1 MLVPVKW
8 IRDYVNIDMDTVEF
22 ADKMT
27 MTGTKVETVEFLG
40 EEISNVVVGQI
51 KEITQHPNADKLVV
65 CQVNVGEEEL
75 VQICTGAK
83 NVLEGDFVPV
93 AKVNST
99 LPGGIKIKKG
109 KLRGEASHGMLC
121 GAEELGIDENLVNE
135 RSKDG
140 IYILNDMENL
150 VIGQDIKEF
159 LGLNDAII
167 DFELTANRP
176 DCRSMI
182 GIAREAAITIG
193 QKIKY
198 PEIEVKACD
207 EDIDF
212 EVKIESPKLCPRY
225 GARVVKDV
233 KIEPSPYWMQRR
245 LIEAGVRPIN
255 NIVDITNF
263 VMLEQGQPLHAFDLN
278 ELPNGKIVVRNAVEG
293 EKFTTLDEVERT
305 LDKDMLV
312 ITDGEKPV
320 AIAGVM
326 GGLNSG
332 ITDNT
337 TAVLFE
343 GAAFNADSIRLTSKK
358 LGLRTESSGRY
369 EKGVCTE
376 LSITGVERACQLVE
390 MLGAGRVLRGT
401 VEDYP
406 AKQEAQSLTVNPSR
420 IIKNIGIDLSLDGF
434 VKILKD
440 LEFKCDL
447 KSDDE
452 VVIEVPPFRLDIE
465 QEADIYEEIARIYGF
480 ENIPSEQLEG
490 NATAGVKTP
499 QQKFMDK
506 IKNTATSIG
515 LYEILTYSFVSP
527 KSLDKIKLPEDDKK
541 RDYITLIN
549 PLGEDTS
556 VMRTTMMPSM
566 LNVLYTNVSRKVE
579 SGLAFECGHTFTPQE
594 GLPIETNH
602 LCVGMYGKG
611 VDFFVLKGALET
623 ILDSV
628 GFENYEIIPETNNT
642 TFHPGRCATIMYNNI
657 YIGTFGEVHPEV
669 IDNYNLGQRVYLAEL
684 DLDLI
689 FENSDRTIIYNPLP
703 KYPST
708 SRDIALLVKDDV
720 IVKQIED
727 IIKANGEDLL
737 ESYKLFDVYKGS
749 QIADGYKSIAYSIIY
764 RSKDKTLT
772 DEDVN
777 KVHQNIIREL
787 EEKLDAK
794 LRSN

>member
-225 GARVVKDV
+225 GARIVKDV

-406 AKQEAQSLTVNPSR
+406 VKQEAQTLTVNPSR

-452 VVIEVPPFRLDIE
+452 IVIEVPPFRLDIE

-506 IKNTATSIG
+506 IKDTATSIG

-602 LCVGMYGKG
+602 LCVGMYGKD

>member
-225 GARVVKDV
+225 GARIVKDV

-278 ELPNGKIVVRNAVEG
+278 ELPTGKIVVRNAVEG

-406 AKQEAQSLTVNPSR
+406 VKQEAQSLTVNPSR

-506 IKNTATSIG
+506 IKDTATSIG

-602 LCVGMYGKG
+602 LCVGMYGKD
-611 VDFFVLKGALET
+611 VDFFVLKGTLET

>member
-27 MTGTKVETVEFLG
+27 MTGTKVETIEFLG
-40 EEISNVVVGQI
+40 KEISNVVVGKIEEI
-51 KEITQHPNADKLVV
+51 KQHPNADKLVV

-83 NVLEGDFVPV
+83 NVSEGDIIPV

-121 GAEELGIDENLVNE
+121 SAEELGIDENYVNE
-135 RSKDG
+135 RSKGG
-140 IYILNDMENL
+140 IYILNDMENIVL
-150 VIGQDIKEF
+150 GQDIKEF
-159 LGLNDAII
+159 LGINDAII

-182 GIAREAAITIG
+182 GIAREAAVTIG
-193 QKIKY
+193 EKINY
-198 PEIEVKACD
+198 PEIEVKGCD
-207 EDIDF
+207 EEINF
-212 EVKIESPKLCPRY
+212 EVKVENPELCMRY
-225 GARVVKDV
+225 GARIIKDV

-278 ELPNGKIVVRNAVEG
+278 QLPTGKIVVRNAEEG

-312 ITDGEKPV
+312 ITDGEKTV

-326 GGLNSG
+326 GGLNSE

-337 TAVLFE
+337 KEVLFE
-343 GAAFNADSIRLTSKK
+343 GAAFNADSIRATSKK
-358 LGLRTESSGRY
+358 LGLRTEASGRY
-369 EKGVCTE
+369 EKGIDTN

-406 AKQEAQSLTVNPSR
+406 NKQESQTLTVNPSR

-434 VKILKD
+434 IKILED
-440 LEFKCDL
+440 LEFKCKL
-447 KSDDE
+447 ISDE
-452 VVIEVPPFRLDIE
+452 ELFIEVPSFRLDIE

-499 QQKFMDK
+499 KQKFMDT
-506 IKNTATSIG
+506 IKNTATSVG
-515 LYEILTYSFVSP
+515 LNEILTYSFVSP
-527 KSLDKIKLPEDDKK
+527 KSLDKIKLPKDDKK
-541 RDYITLIN
+541 RNYVELIN

-566 LNVLYTNVSRKVE
+566 LNVLYTNISRKVE
-579 SGLAFECGHTFTPQE
+579 SALAFECGHTFTPQE

-602 LCVGMYGKG
+602 IQML
-611 VDFFVLKGALET
+611 
-623 ILDSV
+623 
-628 GFENYEIIPETNNT
+628 
-642 TFHPGRCATIMYNNI
+642 
-657 YIGTFGEVHPEV
+657 
-669 IDNYNLGQRVYLAEL
+669 
-684 DLDLI
+684 
-689 FENSDRTIIYNPLP
+689 
-703 KYPST
+703 T
-708 SRDIALLVKDDV
+708 S
-720 IVKQIED
+720 
-727 IIKANGEDLL
+727 
-737 ESYKLFDVYKGS
+737 
-749 QIADGYKSIAYSIIY
+749 
-764 RSKDKTLT
+764 
-772 DEDVN
+772 
-777 KVHQNIIREL
+777 
-787 EEKLDAK
+787 
-794 LRSN
+794 

>member
-506 IKNTATSIG
+506 IKDTATSIG

-602 LCVGMYGKG
+602 LCVGMYGKD

>member
-212 EVKIESPKLCPRY
+212 EVKIENPKLCPRY
-225 GARVVKDV
+225 GARIVKDI

-506 IKNTATSIG
+506 IKDTATSIG

-602 LCVGMYGKG
+602 LCVGMYGKD

>member
-193 QKIKY
+193 EKIKY

-225 GARVVKDV
+225 GARIVKDV

-506 IKNTATSIG
+506 IKDTATSIG

-602 LCVGMYGKG
+602 LCVGMYGKD

>member
-8 IRDYVNIDMDTVEF
+8 IRDYVNIDMDTVEL

-27 MTGTKVETVEFLG
+27 MTGTKVETIEFLG
-40 EEISNVVVGQI
+40 EEISNVVVGKIEEI
-51 KEITQHPNADKLVV
+51 KQHPNADKLVV

-83 NVLEGDFVPV
+83 NVCEGDIIPV

-121 GAEELGIDENLVNE
+121 SAEELGIDENYVNE
-135 RSKDG
+135 RSKGG
-140 IYILNDMENL
+140 IYILNDMENIVL
-150 VIGQDIKEF
+150 GQDIKEF
-159 LGLNDAII
+159 LGINDAII

-182 GIAREAAITIG
+182 GIAREVAVTIG
-193 QKIKY
+193 EKIKY
-198 PEIEVKACD
+198 PEIEIKECD
-207 EDIDF
+207 EEINFD
-212 EVKIESPKLCPRY
+212 VKVESPQLCMRY
-225 GARVVKDV
+225 GARIVKDV

-245 LIEAGVRPIN
+245 LIEAGIRPIN

-263 VMLEQGQPLHAFDLN
+263 VMLEQGQPLHAFDLSQ
-278 ELPNGKIVVRNAVEG
+278 LPTGKIVVRNAEEG

-312 ITDGEKPV
+312 ITDGEKTV

-326 GGLNSG
+326 GGLNSE
-332 ITDNT
+332 ITDRT
-337 TAVLFE
+337 KEVLFE
-343 GAAFNADSIRLTSKK
+343 GAAFNADSIRATSKK
-358 LGLRTESSGRY
+358 LGLRTEASGRY
-369 EKGVCTE
+369 EKGIDTN

-406 AKQEAQSLTVNPSR
+406 TKQEVQTLTVNPTR
-420 IIKNIGIDLSLDGF
+420 IIKNIGIDLSLEGF
-434 VKILKD
+434 VKILED
-440 LEFKCDL
+440 LEFKCNL
-447 KSDDE
+447 ISDE
-452 VVIEVPPFRLDIE
+452 ELFIEVPSFRLDIE

-499 QQKFMDK
+499 KQKFMDK

-515 LYEILTYSFVSP
+515 LYEILTYSFISP
-527 KSLDKIKLPEDDKK
+527 KSFDKIKLPLDDKK
-541 RDYITLIN
+541 REYVELLN

-566 LNVLYTNVSRKVE
+566 LNVLHTNISRKVDHA
-579 SGLAFECGHTFTPQE
+579 LAFECGHTFTPQE

-602 LCVGMYGKG
+602 LCVGMYGKD
-611 VDFFVLKGALET
+611 VDFFGLKGSLET
-623 ILDSV
+623 MLEAV
-628 GFENYEIIPETNNT
+628 GFEGYEIMPETNNT
-642 TFHPGRCATIMYNNI
+642 TFHPGRCATIMYNDI

-669 IDNYNLGQRVYLAEL
+669 VDNYNLGQRVYLAEL

-689 FENSDRTIIYNPLP
+689 FDNSDRTIIYNPLP

-708 SRDIALLVKDDV
+708 SRDIALLVKDEV

-737 ESYKLFDVYKGS
+737 ESYKLFDVYKGA
-749 QIADGYKSIAYSIIY
+749 QIEEGYKSIAYSIIY

-772 DEDVN
+772 DDDVN
-777 KVHQNIIREL
+777 KVHHNIIREL
-787 EEKLDAK
+787 EEKLDAR

>member
-40 EEISNVVVGQI
+40 KEISNVVVGKI
-51 KEITQHPNADKLVV
+51 EKITQHPNADKLVV
-65 CQVNVGEEEL
+65 CQVNIGEEEL

-83 NVLEGDFVPV
+83 NVLEGDIVPV

-121 GAEELGIDENLVNE
+121 GAEELGIDEHFVNE
-135 RSKDG
+135 RSKGG
-140 IYILNDMENL
+140 IYILNDMENI

-159 LGLNDAII
+159 LLINDAII
-167 DFELTANRP
+167 DFEVKVEN
-176 DCRSMI
+176 
-182 GIAREAAITIG
+182 
-193 QKIKY
+193 
-198 PEIEVKACD
+198 PE
-207 EDIDF
+207 
-212 EVKIESPKLCPRY
+212 LCPRY
-225 GARVVKDV
+225 SARIVKDV
-233 KIEPSPYWMQRR
+233 KIAPSPYWMQRR
-245 LIEAGVRPIN
+245 LMEAGVRPIN

-278 ELPNGKIVVRNAVEG
+278 ELTTGKIVVRNAQEG

-332 ITDNT
+332 IKDDT

-343 GAAFNADSIRLTSKK
+343 GAAFNADNIRATSKK
-358 LGLRTESSGRY
+358 LGLRTEASGRY
-369 EKGVCTE
+369 EKGICTE
-376 LSITGVERACQLVE
+376 LSITGLERACQLVE

-406 AKQEAQSLTVNPSR
+406 VKQEVQTLTVNPSR

-434 VKILKD
+434 VKILED

-447 KSDDE
+447 KSETE
-452 VVIEVPPFRLDIE
+452 VLIEVPSFRLDIE

-490 NATAGVKTP
+490 NTTAGVKTP
-499 QQKFMDK
+499 KQKFMDT
-506 IKNTATSIG
+506 IKNRATSIG

-527 KSLDKIKLPEDDKK
+527 KSLDKIKLPADDKK
-541 RDYITLIN
+541 RDYITLLN

-566 LNVLYTNVSRKVE
+566 LNVLYTNISRKVE
-579 SGLAFECGHTFTPQE
+579 SALAFECGHTFTPQE

-602 LCVGMYGKG
+602 LCVGMYGKD
-611 VDFFVLKGALET
+611 VDFFALKGALES
-623 ILDSV
+623 ILESV
-628 GFENYEIIPETNNT
+628 GFDNYEIIPETNNT
-642 TFHPGRCATIMYNNI
+642 TFHPGRCATIIYNDI

-669 IDNYNLGQRVYLAEL
+669 VDNYNLGQRVYLAEL

-689 FENSDRTIIYNPLP
+689 FDNSDRTIIYNPLP
-703 KYPST
+703 KYPAT
-708 SRDIALLVKDDV
+708 SRDIALLVKDEV

-727 IIKANGEDLL
+727 IIKANGEDLV

-749 QIADGYKSIAYSIIY
+749 QIAEGYKSIAYSITY

-772 DEDVN
+772 DDDVN
-777 KVHQNIIREL
+777 KVHHNIIREL

>member
-40 EEISNVVVGQI
+40 KEISNVVVGKI
-51 KEITQHPNADKLVV
+51 EKITQHPNADKLVV
-65 CQVNVGEEEL
+65 CQVNIGEEEL

-83 NVLEGDFVPV
+83 NVLEGDIVPV

-121 GAEELGIDENLVNE
+121 GAEELGIDEHFVNE
-135 RSKDG
+135 RSKGG
-140 IYILNDMENL
+140 IYILNDMENI

-159 LGLNDAII
+159 LLINDAII

-182 GIAREAAITIG
+182 GIAREAAVTIG
-193 QKIKY
+193 EKLNY

-212 EVKIESPKLCPRY
+212 EVKVENPELCPRY
-225 GARVVKDV
+225 SARIVKDV
-233 KIEPSPYWMQRR
+233 KIAPSPYWMQRR
-245 LIEAGVRPIN
+245 LMEAGVRPIN

-278 ELPNGKIVVRNAVEG
+278 ELTTGKIVVRNAQEG

-332 ITDNT
+332 IKDDT

-343 GAAFNADSIRLTSKK
+343 GAAFNADNIRATSKK
-358 LGLRTESSGRY
+358 LGLRTEASGRY
-369 EKGVCTE
+369 EKGISTQ

-406 AKQEAQSLTVNPSR
+406 VKQEVQTLTVNPSR

-434 VKILKD
+434 VKILED

-447 KSDDE
+447 KSETE
-452 VVIEVPPFRLDIE
+452 VLIEVPSFRLDIE

-499 QQKFMDK
+499 KQKFMDT
-506 IKNTATSIG
+506 IKNRATSIG

-527 KSLDKIKLPEDDKK
+527 KSLDKIKLPADDKK
-541 RDYITLIN
+541 RDYITLLN

-566 LNVLYTNVSRKVE
+566 LNVLYTNISRKVE
-579 SGLAFECGHTFTPQE
+579 SALAFECGHTFTPQE

-602 LCVGMYGKG
+602 LCVGMYGKD
-611 VDFFVLKGALET
+611 VDFFALKGALES
-623 ILDSV
+623 ILESV
-628 GFENYEIIPETNNT
+628 GFDNYEIIPETNNT
-642 TFHPGRCATIMYNNI
+642 TFHPGRCATIIYNDI

-669 IDNYNLGQRVYLAEL
+669 VDNYNLGQRVYLAEL

-689 FENSDRTIIYNPLP
+689 FDNSDRTIIYNPLP
-703 KYPST
+703 KYPAT
-708 SRDIALLVKDDV
+708 SRDIALLVKDEV

-727 IIKANGEDLL
+727 IIKANGEDLV

-749 QIADGYKSIAYSIIY
+749 QIAEGYKSIAYSITY

-772 DEDVN
+772 DDDVN
-777 KVHQNIIREL
+777 KVHHNIIREL

>member
-27 MTGTKVETVEFLG
+27 MTGTKVETIEFLG
-40 EEISNVVVGQI
+40 KEISNVVIGQI
-51 KEITQHPNADKLVV
+51 EEIDQHPNADKLVV

-83 NVLEGDFVPV
+83 NVSEGDIVPV
-93 AKVNST
+93 AKVNAT

-121 GAEELGIDENLVNE
+121 SAEELGIDENFVNE
-135 RSKDG
+135 KSKGG
-140 IYILNDMENL
+140 IYILNDMDNL

-182 GIAREAAITIG
+182 GIAREAAVTIG
-193 QKIKY
+193 EKINY
-198 PEIEVKACD
+198 PKIEVKACD
-207 EDIDF
+207 EEINFD
-212 EVKIESPKLCPRY
+212 VKVENPELCMRY
-225 GARVVKDV
+225 GARIVKDV

-245 LIEAGVRPIN
+245 LIEAGMRPIN
-255 NIVDITNF
+255 NIVDITNY
-263 VMLEQGQPLHAFDLN
+263 VMLELGQPLHAFDLN
-278 ELPNGKIVVRNAVEG
+278 QLSTGKIVVRNAQEG

-312 ITDGEKPV
+312 ITDGEKTV

-326 GGLNSG
+326 GGLNSEVSE
-332 ITDNT
+332 NT
-337 TAVLFE
+337 TEVLFE
-343 GAAFNADSIRLTSKK
+343 GAAFNADSIRATSKK
-358 LGLRTESSGRY
+358 LGLRTEASGRY
-369 EKGVCTE
+369 EKGIATS

-390 MLGAGRVLRGT
+390 MLGAGIVLRGT

-406 AKQEAQSLTVNPSR
+406 IKQESQTLTVNPSR

-434 VKILKD
+434 VKILED

-447 KSDDE
+447 KSVDE
-452 VVIEVPPFRLDIE
+452 VVIEVPSFRLDIE

-499 QQKFMDK
+499 KQKFMDT

-515 LYEILTYSFVSP
+515 LNEILTYSFVSP
-527 KSLDKIKLPEDDKK
+527 KSLDKIKLHADDKK
-541 RDYITLIN
+541 RNYVELIN

-566 LNVLYTNVSRKVE
+566 LNVLYTNISRKVE
-579 SGLAFECGHTFTPQE
+579 SALAFECGHTFTPQE
-594 GLPIETNH
+594 GLPIETNQ
-602 LCVGMYGKG
+602 LCVGMYGKE
-611 VDFFVLKGALET
+611 VDFFVLKGALEA
-623 ILDSV
+623 ILESV
-628 GFENYEIIPETNNT
+628 GFEGYEIIPETNNT
-642 TFHPGRCATIMYNNI
+642 TFHPGRCATIMYNDI
-657 YIGTFGEVHPEV
+657 YIGTFGEAHPEV
-669 IDNYNLGQRVYLAEL
+669 IDNYSLGQRVYLAEL

-689 FENSDRTIIYNPLP
+689 FDKSDRTIIYNPLP

-708 SRDIALLVKDDV
+708 SRDIALLVKDDI

-737 ESYKLFDVYKGS
+737 ESYKLFDVYKGA
-749 QIADGYKSIAYSIIY
+749 QIAEGYKSIAYSIIY

>member
-1 MLVPVKW
+1 MKVPFNWLK
-8 IRDYVNIDMDTVEF
+8 DYVEINIDAKELG
-22 ADKMT
+22 DKLT
-27 MTGTKVETVEFLG
+27 LSGSALEEVITQGDEIKNIVTGKIV
-40 EEISNVVVGQI
+40 
-51 KEITQHPNADKLVV
+51 EITQHPDADKLKV
-65 CQVNVGEEEL
+65 CQVNIGSETI
-75 VQICTGAK
+75 QIVTAATNMK
-83 NVLEGDFVPV
+83 EQDVVPV
-93 AKVNST
+93 ALHKSILADGT
-99 LPGGIKIKKG
+99 EIKKG
-109 KLRGEASHGMLC
+109 KLRGVVSNGMFC
-121 GAEELGIDENLVNE
+121 SEEELGIAGDEPVHGLM
-135 RSKDG
+135 
-140 IYILNDMENL
+140 ILPEDAPLGM
-150 VIGQDIKEF
+150 DIKEY
-159 LGLNDAII
+159 LNLNKSIL
-167 DFELTANRP
+167 DFDITSNRP
-176 DCRSMI
+176 DCLSIVGM
-182 GIAREAAITIG
+182 ARETAATLRTAYKMPNLNYEVKSNENIND
-193 QKIKY
+193 KIKV
-198 PEIEVKACD
+198 EVRDSLCRRYMARGVKN
-207 EDIDF
+207 
-212 EVKIESPKLCPRY
+212 VKIM
-225 GARVVKDV
+225 
-233 KIEPSPYWMQRR
+233 PSPGWMQER
-245 LIEAGVRPIN
+245 LLEAGVRPIN

-263 VMLEQGQPLHAFDLN
+263 VMLEIGEPMHAFDAR
-278 ELPNGKIVVRNAVEG
+278 EIKSGKIVVERANDN
-293 EKFTTLDEVERT
+293 EKFITLDEVERT

-332 ITDNT
+332 ITENT
-337 TAVLFE
+337 TTVLFE
-343 GAAFNADSIRLTSKK
+343 GAAFNADNIRATSKK
-358 LGLRTESSGRY
+358 LGLRTEASGRY

-406 AKQEAQSLTVNPSR
+406 VKQEAQTLTVNPSR

-434 VKILKD
+434 VKILED

-447 KSDDE
+447 KSADE
-452 VVIEVPPFRLDIE
+452 VVIEVPSFRLDIE

-499 QQKFMDK
+499 KQKFMDK
-506 IKNTATSIG
+506 IKDTATSIG

-527 KSLDKIKLPEDDKK
+527 KSLDKIKLPADDKK

-566 LNVLYTNVSRKVE
+566 LNVLHTNISRKVE
-579 SGLAFECGHTFTPQE
+579 TGLAFECGHTFTPQE

-602 LCVGMYGKG
+602 LCVGMYGKD

-623 ILDSV
+623 ILDAV
-628 GFENYEIIPETNNT
+628 GFENYEILPETNNT
-642 TFHPGRCATIMYNNI
+642 TFHPGRCATIMYNNT
-657 YIGTFGEVHPEV
+657 YVGTFGEVHPEV
-669 IDNYNLGQRVYLAEL
+669 IDNYSLGQRVYLAEL

-749 QIADGYKSIAYSIIY
+749 QIAEGYKSIAYSIIY

-777 KVHQNIIREL
+777 KVHHNIIREL

>member
-40 EEISNVVVGQI
+40 KEISNVVIGQI
-51 KEITQHPNADKLVV
+51 EKIDQHPNADKLVV

-83 NVLEGDFVPV
+83 NVSEGDIVPV
-93 AKVNST
+93 AKVNAT

-121 GAEELGIDENLVNE
+121 SAEELGIDENFINE
-135 RSKDG
+135 ESKGG
-140 IYILNDMENL
+140 IYILNGMDNL

-182 GIAREAAITIG
+182 GIAREAAVTIG
-193 QKIKY
+193 EKINY
-198 PEIEVKACD
+198 PEIEVKECD
-207 EDIDF
+207 EEINFD
-212 EVKIESPKLCPRY
+212 VKVENPELCMRY
-225 GARVVKDV
+225 GARIVKDV

-278 ELPNGKIVVRNAVEG
+278 QLPTGKIVVRNAQEG

-312 ITDGEKPV
+312 ITDGEKTV

-326 GGLNSG
+326 GGLNSEVSE
-332 ITDNT
+332 NT
-337 TAVLFE
+337 TEVLFE
-343 GAAFNADSIRLTSKK
+343 GAAFNADSIRATSKK
-358 LGLRTESSGRY
+358 LGLRTEASGRY
-369 EKGVCTE
+369 EKGIATN

-390 MLGAGRVLRGT
+390 ILGAGRVLRGT
-401 VEDYP
+401 AEDYP
-406 AKQEAQSLTVNPSR
+406 IKQEVQTLTVNPSR

-434 VKILKD
+434 VKILED

-447 KSDDE
+447 KSADE
-452 VVIEVPPFRLDIE
+452 VVIEVPSFRLDIE

-499 QQKFMDK
+499 KQKFMDT

-515 LYEILTYSFVSP
+515 LNEILTYSFVSP
-527 KSLDKIKLPEDDKK
+527 KSLDKIKLPADDKK
-541 RDYITLIN
+541 RNYVELIN

-566 LNVLYTNVSRKVE
+566 LNVLYTNISRKVE
-579 SGLAFECGHTFTPQE
+579 SALAFECGHTFTPQE

-602 LCVGMYGKG
+602 LCVGMYGKE
-611 VDFFVLKGALET
+611 VDFFVLKGALEA
-623 ILDSV
+623 ILESV
-628 GFENYEIIPETNNT
+628 GFEGYEIIPETNNT
-642 TFHPGRCATIMYNNI
+642 TFHPGRCATIMYNDI

-669 IDNYNLGQRVYLAEL
+669 IDNYSLGQRVYLAEL

-689 FENSDRTIIYNPLP
+689 FDKSDRTIIYNPLP

-708 SRDIALLVKDDV
+708 SRDIAILVKDDI

-737 ESYKLFDVYKGS
+737 ESYKLFDVYKGA
-749 QIADGYKSIAYSIIY
+749 QIAEGYKSIAYSIIY

>member
-1 MLVPVKW
+1 MLVPLKW
-8 IRDYVNIDMDTVEF
+8 LRDYVDIDRETQEF
-22 ADKMT
+22 ADMMT
-27 MTGTKVETVEFLG
+27 MTGSKVEKVEFFGKETNGVEVCKILEIEQHPDADRLKVTKVEVAD
-40 EEISNVVVGQI
+40 GQI
-51 KEITQHPNADKLVV
+51 LQIVTNATNI
-65 CQVNVGEEEL
+65 NVG
-75 VQICTGAK
+75 
-83 NVLEGDFVPV
+83 DYVPV
-93 AKVNST
+93 ARIGAV
-99 LPGGIKIKKG
+99 LPGDFKIKKG
-109 KLRGEASHGMLC
+109 KLRGVLSEGMFC
-121 GAEELGIDENLVNE
+121 GAEELTIPSQYVEE
-135 RSKDG
+135 HKKDG
-140 IYILNDMENL
+140 IYILDH
-150 VIGQDIKEF
+150 QDSFE
-159 LGLNDAII
+159 LGMDVREALGINDALIE
-167 DFELTANRP
+167 FEITSNRP
-176 DCRSMI
+176 DCRSII
-182 GIAREAAITIG
+182 GIAREAAVTLG
-193 QKIKY
+193 KELKY
-198 PEIEVKACD
+198 PQITVNGSNEDMKFEIDVQTE
-207 EDIDF
+207 
-212 EVKIESPKLCPRY
+212 LCKRY
-225 GARVVKDV
+225 CGKVIKDV
-233 KIEPSPYWMQRR
+233 KVGPSPYWMQRR

-278 ELPNGKIVVRNAVEG
+278 ELPTEKIVVRNAVEG

-376 LSITGVERACQLVE
+376 LSIIGVERACQLVE

-406 AKQEAQSLTVNPSR
+406 VKQEAQTITVNPSR

-447 KSDDE
+447 KSDDV

-480 ENIPSEQLEG
+480 KNIPSEQLEG

-566 LNVLYTNVSRKVE
+566 LNVLHTNVSRKVE

-602 LCVGMYGKG
+602 LCVGMYGKD

-777 KVHQNIIREL
+777 KVHHNIIREL